1 MAKKR
6 KKRRSRRYNP
16 IREVGGITGTTS
28 AVLLGGHITSS
39 VAAQVPGGP
48 AMVASPLRMMNVIPV
63 AQAGGSVIRSLD
75 MLNPPK
81 RRRKKK

>member
-6 KKRRSRRYNP
+6 RKRKYNP
-16 IREVGGITGTTS
+16 IKEVGSITGTTA

-39 VAAQVPGGP
+39 VAAQVPGG
-48 AMVASPLRMMNVIPV
+48 AGLVASPLRLMNVIPV
-63 AQAGGSVIRSLD
+63 AHAGGSVIRSLD

-81 RRRKKK
+81 RKRRKKGR